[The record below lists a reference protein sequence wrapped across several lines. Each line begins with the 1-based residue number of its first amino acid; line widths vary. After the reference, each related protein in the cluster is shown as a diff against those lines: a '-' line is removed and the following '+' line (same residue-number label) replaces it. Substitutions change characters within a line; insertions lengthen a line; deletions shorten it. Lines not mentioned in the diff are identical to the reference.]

1 MAMISDRGYSDLDP
15 DNFGGGGDSGGNA
28 NNLIRIDENNGGGG
42 STGSGNQSGG
52 GIKLTPTGESFR
64 ITSNIDGAS
73 ISINGTYT
81 GKTTPAQINIT
92 KSSLIDGGN
101 KTITISKNGYSTN
114 EKYIISLDTK
124 GQQLIR
130 NPELDNEFGNLGVTE
145 IQCKYY
151 VNNTEVS
158 KQIYGS
164 PKVLGFSNLSLSD
177 DSIDDSPEL
186 FEFKVNLSG
195 IQQGN
200 PIVIQKN
207 DSESA
212 EFFPNM
218 GITEYSDIAY
228 SKYQIKSVDTT
239 LYRMTK
245 ITYDGDTGTVP
256 LVPAEAGDNESL
268 SLTIKLRH
276 NITINIEVE
285 SVVRGNIDFGTP
297 EIRLINPKS
306 RTYNINSEIGV
317 PIAFEKN
324 EDVKAITIIV
334 GDDVLEYDD
343 LEKGD
348 TAGVTIPHSVFD
360 KIGKYNSKIFPF
372 SLSDYEDFINPPE
385 EIKTKDIRGIGGQ
398 YNPIGIFEEVK
409 EEPVNNDNPYVNTNP
424 NYSPGTGGSSG
435 NNDETYLPTDGSG
448 QFPLPGRQDVVRQD
462 NFENVR

>member
-52 GIKLTPTGESFR
+52 GIKLTPTGETFR
-64 ITSNIDGAS
+64 ITSNIKGAS

-114 EKYIISLDTK
+114 EKYIISLDTN
-124 GQQLIR
+124 GQQLVR
-130 NPELDNEFGNLGVTE
+130 NPDLDNEFGNLGVTE
-145 IQCKYY
+145 IKCKYY
-151 VNNTEVS
+151 VNNTEIS
-158 KQIYGS
+158 KVIYGS
-164 PKVLGFSNLSLSD
+164 PKVLGFSNLSLFD
-177 DSIDDSPEL
+177 DSIDDTSEL

-195 IQQGN
+195 IRQGN

-207 DSESA
+207 DFKTA
-212 EFFPNM
+212 EFFPKI

-239 LYRMTK
+239 LYRITK
-245 ITYDGDTGTVP
+245 ITYDGDIGSVP

-306 RTYNINSEIGV
+306 RTYNINSEVGV

-385 EIKTKDIRGIGGQ
+385 EITIKDVKGIGKGT
-398 YNPIGIFEEVK
+398 PKEIFEVV

-435 NNDETYLPTDGSG
+435 NNDETYLPTNGSG

>member
-1 MAMISDRGYSDLDP
+1 MAMISDRGYNDLDP
-15 DNFGGGGDSGGNA
+15 DNFGGGGDSGGSSNQ
-28 NNLIRIDENNGGGG
+28 LVRIDENNGGGG
-42 STGSGNQSGG
+42 TGPRGSSGG
-52 GIKLTPTGESFR
+52 GIRLTPSGETFR
-64 ITSNIDGAS
+64 ITSNIKGAS

-114 EKYIISLDTK
+114 EKYIISLDTN
-124 GQQLIR
+124 GQQLVR
-130 NPELDNEFGNLGVTE
+130 NPDLDNEFGNLGVTE
-145 IQCKYY
+145 IKCKYY

-158 KQIYGS
+158 KVIYGS
-164 PKVLGFSNLSLSD
+164 PKVLGFSNLSLFD
-177 DSIDDSPEL
+177 DSIDDTSEL

-195 IQQGN
+195 IRQGN

-207 DSESA
+207 DLKTA
-212 EFFPNM
+212 EFFPKI

-239 LYRMTK
+239 LYRITK
-245 ITYDGDTGTVP
+245 ITYDGDIGSVP

-334 GDDVLEYDD
+334 GDDILEYDD

-385 EIKTKDIRGIGGQ
+385 EITIKDVRGIGNGT
-398 YNPIGIFEEVK
+398 PKEIFEVV
-409 EEPVNNDNPYVNTNP
+409 EETNNDNDNPYVNTNP

-448 QFPLPGRQDVVRQD
+448 QFPLPNRGDVIRQD
-462 NFENVR
+462 NLQNYL

>member
-15 DNFGGGGDSGGNA
+15 DNFGGGGNSGGSSNQ
-28 NNLIRIDENNGGGG
+28 LIRIDENNGGGG

-52 GIKLTPTGESFR
+52 TTLTAPGESFR
-64 ITSNIDGAS
+64 ITSNIEGAS

-81 GKTTPAQINIT
+81 GKTTPAQINVT
-92 KSSLIDGGN
+92 KSSLISGGN
-101 KTITISKNGYSTN
+101 QTITISKNGYSTN

-124 GQQLIR
+124 DQPLVR
-130 NPELDNEFGNLGVTE
+130 NPNDDEFGNLGVTE

-158 KQIYGS
+158 KVIYGS
-164 PKVLGFSNLSLSD
+164 PKVLGFSNLSLFD
-177 DSIDDSPEL
+177 DSIDDSSEL

-218 GITEYSDIAY
+218 GITEYSDIVY

-239 LYRMTK
+239 LYRITK

-334 GDDVLEYDD
+334 GDDILEYDD

-385 EIKTKDIRGIGGQ
+385 EITIKDVRGIGNGT
-398 YNPIGIFEEVK
+398 PKEIFEVV
-409 EEPVNNDNPYVNTNP
+409 EETNNDNDNPYVNTNP